1 MTLIALIVLGIIT
14 ATRLPVSLLPDID
27 IPEITIQ
34 INYKNTSARQLENAV
49 VKPVRNQLLQLNHLK
64 DIKSET
70 RDGNAIIQLTF
81 DYKTNINY
89 AYIETNE
96 KIDALMNSMPKEM
109 ERPKIIKASAS
120 DIPVFYL
127 SIIPKESYFE
137 KQNNLLEISEFTES
151 VIKKRIEQL
160 SEVAMV
166 DISGLVFPEIAIIP
180 DIELMQ
186 SLNLTYEQIENI
198 LTINN
203 ISLGNI
209 LVKDKQYQYNI
220 KFSNQLKTIE
230 DIENIYIKIN
240 DQSIIQLKDI
250 AEVSI
255 RTQKRKGIYLFNNHE
270 AIVITVIKQA
280 NAQMAQLKEKLNEL
294 ITEFNKNYKNL
305 EFKVSQDQTQLLKFS
320 LNNLKQSLLFGCLLA
335 FLIMFFF
342 MHDFKSP
349 FLIGISIPASLIISI
364 FFLYIFKISINIISL
379 SGLILGV
386 GMMIDN
392 SIIVIDNINQ
402 YIEKKY
408 SLSQACIEGTNE
420 VIRPLISSVMTTCA
434 VFIPLVFLSDIS
446 GALFYDQAVA
456 IAVSLTTSLL
466 VSIMILPV
474 FYRLF
479 YLKSKV
485 VKSHSYV
492 KKNSIINLE
501 NFYEKSIKIIFNHK
515 IIFLLFFFLLFPLG
529 IFLFQKIDIRS
540 FPDIEKTDVILN
552 IDWNENI
559 NVDENKHRL
568 INLFEKIKT
577 PVTYINSLVGQQQFL
592 LNKEQENS
600 FSEAKIYLKT
610 QSAYNLSEVQN
621 EIKNYIYTF
630 HPNTKYS
637 FEPPKN
643 VFEQLFNYEQA
654 QLTANIKSVNKNKPP
669 DINDIDLLSYKLYIK
684 SITEKINNIPLQQN
698 LVISISPDKLLIYDV
713 LYHSL
718 FNKLKSSFNENNIG
732 LLKSGNKFIPII
744 IGEKTELI
752 SDIINQAKVANNDNK
767 LIPVKSL
774 ISISNTSDYKT
785 ILAGKEGEYIPINL
799 STNNKNISNIEKEVK
814 SITNESQL
822 EASYTGSII
831 RNRKLLKELSIVLL
845 ISVLLLYF
853 ILAAQFESL
862 TQPLI
867 VLLEILFDFSGALI
881 LLILFGYSLNIMS
894 AIGIIVMSGII
905 INDSILKIDT
915 INKLRRQNVP
925 LLQAIKIGGK
935 RRLKPIIMTSLT
947 TILALFPLLLYSGIG
962 AELQIPLALAVIGG
976 MTIGTIVSLY
986 FIPLAYWLIYR
997 RY

>member
-14 ATRLPVSLLPDID
+14 AIRLPVSLLPDID

-49 VKPVRNQLLQLNHLK
+49 VKPIRNQLLQLSHLK

-70 RDGNAIIQLTF
+70 HDGNAIIKLIF

-96 KIDALMNSMPKEM
+96 KIDALMNRLPKEM

-180 DIELMQ
+180 DVELMQ

-203 ISLGNI
+203 ISQGNI

-220 KFSNQLKTIE
+220 KFSNQMKTID

-240 DQSIIQLKDI
+240 GQSIIQLKDI

-255 RTQKRKGIYLFNNHE
+255 RTQKRKGIYLFNDQE
-270 AIVITVIKQA
+270 AIVMTVIKQA
-280 NAQMAQLKEKLNEL
+280 KAQMAQLKEKLNEL
-294 ITEFNKNYKNL
+294 IVGFNKNYKNL
-305 EFKVSQDQTQLLKFS
+305 EFKVSQDQTQLLKSS
-320 LNNLKQSLLFGCLLA
+320 LTNLQQSLLFGCLLA

-342 MHDFKSP
+342 MRDLKSP

-386 GMMIDN
+386 GMMVDN

-402 YIEKKY
+402 YIEKNY
-408 SLSQACIEGTNE
+408 SLSKACITGTNE

-434 VFIPLVFLSDIS
+434 VFVPLVFLSDIS
-446 GALFYDQAVA
+446 GALFYDQAVTIA
-456 IAVSLTTSLL
+456 ISLTTSLL

-474 FYRLF
+474 FYRMF

-485 VKSHSYV
+485 VKNHSFS
-492 KKNSIINLE
+492 KRNSIINLE
-501 NFYEKSIKIIFNHK
+501 NFYEKSINVVFNHK
-515 IIFLLFFFLLFPLG
+515 IIFLLFFILLIPLG
-529 IFLFQKIDIRS
+529 IFIFQKISIQS
-540 FPDIEKTDVILN
+540 FPNIEKTDVILN

-559 NVDENKHRL
+559 NVDENKRRL
-568 INLFEKIKT
+568 INLFEEINT
-577 PVTYINSLVGQQQFL
+577 PISHQNSLIGQQQFL
-592 LNKEQENS
+592 LNHEHENS
-600 FSEAKIYLKT
+600 FSEAIIYFKT
-610 QSAYNLSEVQN
+610 QSSFNLSQVRN
-621 EIKNYIYTF
+621 EIKNYLNIFY
-630 HPNTKYS
+630 PNAKYS

-643 VFEQLFNYEQA
+643 VFEQIFNYEQA
-654 QLTANIKSVNKNKPP
+654 QLTANLKSVNKNRPP
-669 DINDIDLLSYKLYIK
+669 DIDEINLLSEILFEK
-684 SITEKINNIPLQQN
+684 SITEKINIIPLQQN
-698 LVISISPDKLLIYDV
+698 LVITILPEKLLIYNIS
-713 LYHSL
+713 YHSL
-718 FNKLKSSFNENNIG
+718 LNKLKSSFNENKIG

-744 IGEKTELI
+744 IGEKTKLV
-752 SDIINQAKVANNDNK
+752 SDIINQAKAANKYND
-767 LIPVKSL
+767 LIPIKLL
-774 ISISNTSDYKT
+774 ISISNTSNYKT
-785 ILAGKEGEYIPINL
+785 ILSGKDGEYVPINL
-799 STNNKNISNIEKEVK
+799 LSNNKKIANIKNEIK
-814 SITNESQL
+814 SIANDFQL
-822 EASYTGSII
+822 ETSYSGSII
-831 RNRKLLKELSIVLL
+831 NNRKLLSELSIVLL

-862 TQPLI
+862 IQPLI
-867 VLLEILFDFSGALI
+867 VLIEILFDFSGALI
-881 LLILFGYSLNIMS
+881 LLILFGYTLNIMS
-894 AIGIIVMSGII
+894 AIGVIVMSGII

-947 TILALFPLLLYSGIG
+947 TILALFPLVLFSGIG
-962 AELQIPLALAVIGG
+962 AELQIPLVLAVIGG

-986 FIPLAYWLIYR
+986 FIPLAYLLIYR
-997 RY
+997 K

>member
-49 VKPVRNQLLQLNHLK
+49 VKPIRNQLLQINHLK

-89 AYIETNE
+89 AYVETNE
-96 KIDALMNSMPKEM
+96 KIDALMNRLPKEM

-186 SLNLTYEQIENI
+186 SLNLTYEQLENI
-198 LTINN
+198 FGINN
-203 ISLGNI
+203 VSLGNI

-240 DQSIIQLKDI
+240 GQSIVQLKDI
-250 AEVSI
+250 AEVSF
-255 RTQKRKGIYLFNNHE
+255 RTQKRKGIYLYNDRE
-270 AIVITVIKQA
+270 AIVMTVIKQA

-294 ITEFNKNYKNL
+294 IVGFNKNYKNL

-342 MHDFKSP
+342 MSDFKSP

-402 YIEKKY
+402 YIEKNY
-408 SLSQACIEGTNE
+408 SLSQACIAGTNE

-456 IAVSLTTSLL
+456 IAISLTTSLL

-485 VKSHSYV
+485 TENHSYG
-492 KKNSIINLE
+492 KKSSIINLE
-501 NFYEKSIKIIFNHK
+501 NFYEKSINIIFNHK
-515 IIFLLFFFLLFPLG
+515 TFFLLLFFLLFPLG
-529 IFLFQKIDIRS
+529 LFLFQKINIQS
-540 FPDIEKTDVILN
+540 FPNIEKTDVILN

-559 NVDENKHRL
+559 NVDENKRRL
-568 INLFEKIKT
+568 INLFENINT
-577 PVTYINSLVGQQQFL
+577 PLLHQNSLIGQQQFL
-592 LNKEQENS
+592 LNYEHENS
-600 FSEAKIYLKT
+600 FSESKIYFKT
-610 QSAYNLSEVQN
+610 QSSFNLSQVKN
-621 EIKNYIYTF
+621 EIENYIDDFY
-630 HPNTKYS
+630 PNAKYS
-637 FEPPKN
+637 FKPPKN

-654 QLTANIKSVNKNKPP
+654 QLTANFKSINKNKPP
-669 DINDIDLLSYKLYIK
+669 NVNEINILSDKLFEK
-684 SITEKINNIPLQQN
+684 SITDRINNIPLQQN
-698 LVISISPDKLLIYDV
+698 LVITILPEKLLIYDIS
-713 LYHSL
+713 YHSL
-718 FNKLKSSFNENNIG
+718 LNKLKSSFNENNIG

-744 IGEKTELI
+744 IGEKTVI
-752 SDIINQAKVANNDNK
+752 VSDIINKAK
-767 LIPVKSL
+767 
-774 ISISNTSDYKT
+774 
-785 ILAGKEGEYIPINL
+785 
-799 STNNKNISNIEKEVK
+799 
-814 SITNESQL
+814 
-822 EASYTGSII
+822 
-831 RNRKLLKELSIVLL
+831 
-845 ISVLLLYF
+845 
-853 ILAAQFESL
+853 
-862 TQPLI
+862 
-867 VLLEILFDFSGALI
+867 
-881 LLILFGYSLNIMS
+881 
-894 AIGIIVMSGII
+894 
-905 INDSILKIDT
+905 
-915 INKLRRQNVP
+915 
-925 LLQAIKIGGK
+925 
-935 RRLKPIIMTSLT
+935 
-947 TILALFPLLLYSGIG
+947 
-962 AELQIPLALAVIGG
+962 
-976 MTIGTIVSLY
+976 
-986 FIPLAYWLIYR
+986 
-997 RY
+997 

>member
-109 ERPKIIKASAS
+109 ELPKIIKASAS

-799 STNNKNISNIEKEVK
+799 STNNKNIADIEKEVK
-814 SITNESQL
+814 SITNEFQL

-986 FIPLAYWLIYR
+986 FIPLAYWLIYK